1 MEFSVFMI
9 KLSYS
14 FHGKYFLQ
22 QVWRAKDFQGKCVYP
37 SVLAFPEARID
48 YIKIALEDRQYIGVG
63 QETESIQELKLAL
76 LAKNKYLN
84 NYEL

>member
-1 MEFSVFMI
+1 M
-9 KLSYS
+9 
-14 FHGKYFLQ
+14 
-22 QVWRAKDFQGKCVYP
+22 
-37 SVLAFPEARID
+37 LAFPEARID